1 MLNGWGSK
9 RGIVTLLACIP
20 CAKLGAFVMCA
31 DSQETVEEFDANGA
45 SLGSY
50 RRTVQKIKPLNIS
63 DLQVV
68 IAGSGNSNLIEAFI
82 ELLRRALL
90 SQPCKSMPEFVNL
103 VELKLIDF
111 YRDHV
116 PLAEDKTM
124 ALFIGCSLKSTHE
137 IGAWIQTDTILI
149 PIVEP
154 VLEGWRETLY
164 VKILERLCAGDLTK
178 EQAVLAGVY
187 VLKVAEASSNYV
199 REPMS
204 VVVIDSE
211 GIHEVPQE
219 YVHDVADRLAEYER
233 SLNRLFLACADTRV
247 ATHELEESIEEF
259 KATVVAL
266 HRHDIDQQ
274 AEKTSLG
281 DLLRYNP
288 LQTLPPG
295 PIAFG
300 TKGFSIEHDRE
311 KIKQAIEQWKQAR
324 EWHAEMTTRVHCEC
338 GHDFDVPMPRK
349 MGVQS
354 RKALCPKCGK
364 ENSVTRVELGPT
376 TI

>member
-1 MLNGWGSK
+1 M
-9 RGIVTLLACIP
+9 TLLACIP
-20 CAKLGAFVMCA
+20 CAKLSAFVMCA
-31 DSQETVEEFDANGA
+31 DSQETVEEFDANGN
-45 SLGSY
+45 SIGSY
-50 RRTVQKIKPLNIS
+50 RRTVQKIKPLNFS

-68 IAGSGNSNLIEAFI
+68 IAGSGNPKLIEAFI
-82 ELLRRALL
+82 ELLKRSLIP
-90 SQPCKSMPEFVNL
+90 QPCKSMAELVNL

-111 YRDHV
+111 YRDNV
-116 PLAEDKTM
+116 PIAADKTLAM
-124 ALFIGCSLKSTHE
+124 FIGCSLKSTHE

-154 VLEGWRETLY
+154 VLEGWSETLY
-164 VKILERLCAGDLTK
+164 VKILESVCTGDLTK
-178 EQAVLAGVY
+178 EQATLAGVY
-187 VLKVAEASSNYV
+187 VLKVAEATSNYV

-204 VVVIDSE
+204 VVVIDGE
-211 GIHEVPQE
+211 GVHEVPQE
-219 YVHDVADRLAEYER
+219 YVRDVAGRLVEYER
-233 SLNRLFLACADTRV
+233 RLNRLFLACADTRV
-247 ATHELEESIEEF
+247 ATHELEDAIEEF
-259 KATVVAL
+259 KATAVAL
-266 HRHDIDQQ
+266 HRRDIDQQ

-288 LQTLPPG
+288 LQTLPSG

-354 RKALCPKCGK
+354 RKASCPKCGK
-364 ENSVTRVELGPT
+364 ENTVTRAELGPT